1 MAGQKPQIP
10 RSHLPDDVMLE
21 ILTRLSVKSLLRFR
35 CICKSWNSNI
45 TNPYFIATHL
55 KKNKDRLLYTAFIE
69 KQRCLGVCDEGYNKI
84 LEIGIPIPLSYG
96 LIQFAGSRNGLI
108 CVVVEHC
115 FGYSYGQPDR
125 VYLWNYSTRKLK
137 TLPSTGLS
145 TSNFAWNSYGFVYDS
160 ENDDYKIV
168 RTILDSWMGSQ
179 APWKAEVYS
188 LGSDS
193 WRRINNIDLPF
204 MRPDVR
210 VSYRPN
216 TSAYRPTDYLSPFF
230 GGSLHWLVVKRE
242 EENYEQKISHS
253 HMIMSFDVSNEKFR
267 ESELP
272 PRLSD
277 EIESG
282 HDLAKLCD
290 YKGKLGLFILTYADG
305 GCQSYISIWVMM
317 DYGVAESWTKS
328 VVVQFHKRVRFFG
341 FTEDGGL
348 VIRKLSDLS
357 DTNFVIRPETS
368 SKKLVV
374 VEPNSRD
381 KILCIGS
388 LFCVTSWKESLVP
401 LCGTNVIS
409 WDPEI
414 EYFKSWFQS

>member
-10 RSHLPDDVMLE
+10 RSNLPDDVMLE

-55 KKNKDRLLYTAFIE
+55 KKSKDRLLYTAFIE

-108 CVVVEHC
+108 CRGRALLDTH
-115 FGYSYGQPDR
+115 
-125 VYLWNYSTRKLK
+125 
-137 TLPSTGLS
+137 TGS
-145 TSNFAWNSYGFVYDS
+145 PTG
-160 ENDDYKIV
+160 
-168 RTILDSWMGSQ
+168 TILDSWMGSQ